1 MSIVTFGAHE
11 GAWNQNQNNH
21 IRNILTSFVEMSK
34 CQNILIFLFPV
45 KYLYK
50 I

>member
-11 GAWNQNQNNH
+11 GAWNQNQNEH
-21 IRNILTSFVEMSK
+21 ILTSFVEMSK